1 MNLPADVTQAPKQS
15 EPDFSV
21 LAADA
26 MRSKQWI
33 IILLSSL
40 VVLLL
45 WAGFARLD
53 VVSIAQGEVIPA
65 DKVQS
70 IAHLEGGVIHSM
82 LVKQGDVV
90 EAGQALVELE
100 STASGASVA
109 ELSLK
114 LDSLKADVWR
124 MDAELNNAEALDF
137 ATAPKV
143 SEQLLLQASALFR
156 SRRDNLRNDIDV
168 QAAEITR
175 REQSLNLIGARIQ
188 NHSQRLTLLE
198 EQIAISDNLVK
209 QEIASRYEHI
219 NLLKEASGLRSQI
232 EEDKEALLGAKAEIA
247 QASSAA
253 ANIPVEYRRELNELR
268 DESVR
273 SLNELSERYKK
284 LADDLSRTVLT
295 APVSG
300 VVKQV
305 YLFTRGGVVSPGQ
318 TVLDIVPDKS
328 RIVVEA
334 RLPPQDIGYV
344 DVGAQALI
352 RLNSADSI
360 KFEALEG
367 QVITISPDTVVDEN
381 GNAYY
386 VTQIATEQNY
396 FSSAEGNYPLVPG
409 VMVTSGIV
417 LGKRTILEY
426 IFSPFLSSSTFA
438 LSER

>member
-1 MNLPADVTQAPKQS
+1 MSASPNGPKAQHND

-26 MRSKQWI
+26 ASSKQWI
-33 IILLSSL
+33 IVLLSSL
-40 VVLLL
+40 VVLIL
-45 WAGFARLD
+45 WAAIARLD
-53 VVSIAQGEVIPA
+53 VVSIASGEVIPA

-70 IAHLEGGVIHSM
+70 IAHLEGGVIHSVF
-82 LVKQGDVV
+82 VKQGDRV

-124 MDAELNNAEALDF
+124 MDAELNNAEALDM
-137 ATAPKV
+137 ATAPQV
-143 SEQLLLQASALFR
+143 SAQLIQQSRALFT
-156 SRRDNLRNDIDV
+156 SRRDNLRNDIEV

-175 REQSLNLIGARIQ
+175 REQSLNRISARLENQ
-188 NHSQRLTLLE
+188 KQRLVLLE
-198 EQIAISDNLVK
+198 EQVAISDNLVQ

-219 NLLKEASGLRSQI
+219 NLLKEASRLRSQI
-232 EEDKEALLGAKAEIA
+232 EEDDEALLGAKAEIT
-247 QASSAA
+247 QARAAA
-253 ANIPVEYRRELNELR
+253 ANIPVEYRREINELR

-284 LADDLSRTVLT
+284 LADDLSRTVLS

-300 VVKQV
+300 VVNQV

-318 TVLDIVPDKS
+318 TVLDIVPNKS

-344 DVGAQALI
+344 AVGAKALI

-367 QVITISPDTVVDEN
+367 EVITISPDTVVDEN

-396 FSSAEGNYPLVPG
+396 FSSAEGDYPLVPG

-417 LGKRTILEY
+417 LGKRTVLEY